1 MEPFLPL
8 RYVAP
13 GGAVGA
19 LVRWLVLE
27 AIDERH
33 ATEAVL
39 AMNLAGSILL
49 GYLVGRQRGRRP
61 RRDGGRRSRSRPR
74 PRPRVTTNQYLLIGT
89 GFCGGLTTFSTYAL
103 RVATALDN
111 GQLLLATNVA
121 VTTAVVT
128 VIGAGLGY
136 RVGRLR

>member
-27 AIDERH
+27 VIDERH

-39 AMNLAGSILL
+39 AMNLVGSILL

-61 RRDGGRRSRSRPR
+61 RRDGGRRARSR
-74 PRPRVTTNQYLLIGT
+74 PRPRVTTNQYLLLGT